1 LLQRKLQNQFQSR
14 ELLIKQHWLHTKQ
27 QLQHIA
33 RVQPLHTLRT
43 RVRELQLKQH
53 AMLHSQRQQ
62 LLTQNLQ
69 HALHIKAQLRQ
80 QSQFSMLHSQHVE
93 RSQLLQ

>member
-1 LLQRKLQNQFQSR
+1 
-14 ELLIKQHWLHTKQ
+14 
-27 QLQHIA
+27 
-33 RVQPLHTLRT
+33 
-43 RVRELQLKQH
+43 
-53 AMLHSQRQQ
+53 MLHSQRQQ

-69 HALHIKAQLRQ
+69 HALHTRAQLQQ